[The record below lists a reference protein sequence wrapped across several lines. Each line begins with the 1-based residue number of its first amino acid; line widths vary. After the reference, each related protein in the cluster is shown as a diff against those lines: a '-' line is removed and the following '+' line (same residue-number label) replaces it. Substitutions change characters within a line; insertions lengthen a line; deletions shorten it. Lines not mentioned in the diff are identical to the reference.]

1 VDGPDAA
8 DLEAYEDR
16 LAAVTIGELQP
27 LAGRIELVDYDPSW
41 PALYAREEERI
52 RTLLGRRVI
61 RIEHTGSTSVPG
73 LPAKPIIDITLEV
86 PDAAAEAEYVADLE
100 AGGYVLRIREPD
112 WFEHRLFKGPDTNV
126 NLHTFSADCEETNRM
141 VLLRDWLRAN
151 ATDRELYASAKREL
165 AARDWKY
172 VQQYADAKTAVI
184 QEILARAAAGAGE
197 VRSV

>member
-112 WFEHRLFKGPDTNV
+112 WFEHRLFKGPDAGV
-126 NLHTFSADCEETNRM
+126 NLHTFSRDCEETHRM
-141 VLLRDWLRAN
+141 VLLRDWLRTN

-197 VRSV
+197 VRSA

>member
-8 DLEAYEDR
+8 DLKMYENR
-16 LAAVTIGELQP
+16 LAAVTIGDLQP
-27 LAGRIELVDYDPSW
+27 LAGRIELVDYDPAW
-41 PALYAREEERI
+41 PALYAREEEQI
-52 RTLLGRRVI
+52 RSLLGRRVV

-73 LPAKPIIDITLEV
+73 LPAKPIVDITLEV
-86 PDAAAEAEYVADLE
+86 RDAAAESEYVADLE

-126 NLHTFSADCEETNRM
+126 NLHTFSADSEETNRM
-141 VLLRDWLRAN
+141 VLLRDWLRTN
-151 ATDRELYASAKREL
+151 ATDREFYASAKREL

-184 QEILARAAAGAGE
+184 QEILARASAAA
-197 VRSV
+197 RA